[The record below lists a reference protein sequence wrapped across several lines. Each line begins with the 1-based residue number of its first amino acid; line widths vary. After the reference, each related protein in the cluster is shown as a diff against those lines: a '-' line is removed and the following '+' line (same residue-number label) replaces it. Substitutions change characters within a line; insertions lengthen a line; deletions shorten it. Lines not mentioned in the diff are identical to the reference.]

1 MGLIE
6 ERQKMANLEYR
17 KAHQDA
23 EKATK
28 RAEKLQKQLDN
39 IKEEKQRIKE
49 FEHDQHKAV
58 EIDLRNAFIKVFE
71 KYGTEKAIILL
82 NLKTTRDDIL
92 SQVPE
97 NDFEYN
103 WAFEN
108 YNKILK
114 KIQEI
119 YIKDQNA
126 KKILKRQQEEKEK
139 LKEEKENTIL
149 YIIFFILSLPFK
161 IIKYILI
168 FFAMIFFNIKTK

>member
-1 MGLIE
+1 
-6 ERQKMANLEYR
+6 MANLEYR

-23 EKATK
+23 EKTTK
-28 RAEKLQKQLDN
+28 RAEKLQKQLDS

-49 FEHDQHKAV
+49 YERDQHKAI

-71 KYGTEKAIILL
+71 KYGAEKAIILL

-97 NDFEYN
+97 NDFEHH
-103 WAFEN
+103 WASKN
-108 YNKILK
+108 YYKILK
-114 KIQEI
+114 QIQEI
-119 YIKDQNA
+119 YIKDHKA
-126 KKILKRQQEEKEK
+126 KKLLEQQREKNEKQQEEKE
-139 LKEEKENTIL
+139 NIFL

-161 IIKYILI
+161 ILKYILI